1 MKELKDFFESIKGDH
16 RIGPMHV
23 SMYAALLS
31 MRNESAHIA
40 YFSVSRKKLMSR
52 SKILGKT
59 TYYKCLNDLAECG
72 FIEYKPEHGPG
83 QTRVR
88 CFQFN

>member
-1 MKELKDFFESIKGDH
+1 MRELALFFEIIKDDH
-16 RIGPMHV
+16 RIGPVHV

-31 MRNESAHIA
+31 MRNETAHIS
-40 YFSVSRKKLMSR
+40 FFPVSRKVLMSR

-72 FIEYKPEHGPG
+72 YIEYKPEHRLGKTMVCCLPFG
-83 QTRVR
+83 
-88 CFQFN
+88 

>member
-1 MKELKDFFESIKGDH
+1 MKELKSFFESIKDDY

-31 MRNESAHIA
+31 MRNESARIA
-40 YFSVSRKKLMSR
+40 FFPVNRKKLMSR

-83 QTRVR
+83 QTRV
-88 CFQFN
+88 CCLQFD